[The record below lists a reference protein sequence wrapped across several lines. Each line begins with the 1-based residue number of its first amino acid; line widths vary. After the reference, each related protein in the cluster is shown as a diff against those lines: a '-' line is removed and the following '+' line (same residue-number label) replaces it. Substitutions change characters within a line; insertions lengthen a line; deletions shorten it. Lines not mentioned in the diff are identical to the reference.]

1 MTIAYFQGFG
11 LGAGLI
17 IAIGAQNAHVLRTGL
32 LRQHV
37 GLTVAV
43 CIVIDVLLISLGVA
57 GMGAVIE
64 HSPVLLSAARWGGA
78 LFLAVYGLRAW
89 RQALSNGSLRIE
101 ADGLR
106 RSALQALTTVLAMSL
121 LNPHLYLDTVVLLGS
136 VGGQQPPGERG
147 WFAAGAAT
155 ASTLWFC
162 ALGFG
167 ARLLTP
173 LFARPVAW
181 RVLDGVVGAVM
192 AALAATLALG
202 GA

>member
-57 GMGAVIE
+57 GMGALIE
-64 HSPVLLSAARWGGA
+64 RSPALMSVARWGGA
-78 LFLAVYGLRAW
+78 LFLALYGLRAW

-101 ADGLR
+101 ADGVR
-106 RSALQALTTVLAMSL
+106 RSALQALTTVLAMTL